1 MKITTLISTLALCGL
16 SLFAT
21 PLCAQHSWQAE
32 NDSIRAATE
41 KATLIQAN
49 KEDDAARM
57 ADAKDAQR
65 KTKAKAKE
73 TRRVNRDASI
83 AAKEAK
89 YALRAEKKAQKSRK
103 DADRQSRK
111 AVQAKDISDDNNN
124 R

>member
-1 MKITTLISTLALCGL
+1 MKITTLILTFALSGL
-16 SLFAT
+16 SFLTT

-32 NDSIRAATE
+32 NDSIQSANA
-41 KATLIQAN
+41 KATLVQAQ
-49 KEDDAARM
+49 KEDDAAKM
-57 ADAKDAQR
+57 ADAKDAHR

-73 TRRVNRDASI
+73 TRRVNRDATI

>member
-1 MKITTLISTLALCGL
+1 MKITTLILTFALSGL
-16 SLFAT
+16 SLLTT

-32 NDSIRAATE
+32 NDSVRAANE
-41 KATLIQAN
+41 KATEVQAQKVEN
-49 KEDDAARM
+49 SARM

-65 KTKAKAKE
+65 KTKAKAME

-83 AAKEAK
+83 AAREAK

-111 AVQAKDISDDNNN
+111 AVQAKDISDDNNK
-124 R
+124 